1 VAVDGPGS
9 HDPSPARVRGPPITG
24 ADATTPGTVPP
35 AAVCGTVCPTVVAT
49 MQTHGMIVAD
59 NGFNWYV
66 QGTPDTRW
74 TATEVNRFQ
83 QIPARASVTVDES
96 RPMVDP
102 GSGRARQPG
111 TPAGT
116 AACG

>member
-1 VAVDGPGS
+1 MAVDGPGS

-59 NGFNWYV
+59 DGSNWYV

-83 QIPARASVTVDES
+83 QIPARASVAVDES